1 MKKETIKIDGK
12 TFFKTSHD
20 VYKIK
25 QVSTGNIYDEAID
38 VVETEYELTNIE
50 KREKGDEK

>member
-38 VVETEYELTNIE
+38 IVETEYELTNIE
-50 KREKGDEK
+50 KIEKGDEK